1 MRLACTAV
9 VWEGRQ
15 HWDKDNNTGSNTGR
29 NTGSITSSNTGSNT
43 GNTTDKNTGTKTQIQ
58 IQIYNQPAMHRSSV
72 ERLTTLRIIQI
83 QPQRIQK
90 TIN

>member
-15 HWDKDNNTGSNTGR
+15 HWDKDNNTGSNTDN
-29 NTGSITSSNTGSNT
+29 NTDRNT

-58 IQIYNQPAMHRSSV
+58 IQIYNQPGMHRSSV

>member
-15 HWDKDNNTGSNTGR
+15 HWNKDN
-29 NTGSITSSNTGSNT
+29 NTGSNT

-58 IQIYNQPAMHRSSV
+58 IQIYNQPGMHRSSV

>member
-29 NTGSITSSNTGSNT
+29 NTGSNTDNDT

-58 IQIYNQPAMHRSSV
+58 IQIYNQPGMHRSSA
-72 ERLTTLRIIQI
+72 ERLSTLSIIQI
-83 QPQRIQK
+83 QPQQIQK
-90 TIN
+90 KIN

>member
-15 HWDKDNNTGSNTGR
+15 HWDKDN
-29 NTGSITSSNTGSNT
+29 NTGSNT

-58 IQIYNQPAMHRSSV
+58 IQIYNQPGMHRSSA
-72 ERLTTLRIIQI
+72 ERLSTLSIIQI
-83 QPQRIQK
+83 QPQQIQK
-90 TIN
+90 QSIEM